1 MRNYMKNKT
10 YLYFYT
16 TEKYILFQVT
26 GAKKIFYGVVYYIK
40 ILESTTTEQG
50 YFMKGSHLDLNKI
63 DVSGL
68 ANIIEVKQVYPE
80 LFL

>member
-1 MRNYMKNKT
+1 MKNKT

-26 GAKKIFYGVVYYIK
+26 GTKKVIEGVICFIK
-40 ILESTTTEQG
+40 ILESTTTKQG

-68 ANIIEVKQVYPE
+68 ANIKEVKQVYPE